1 MKPSKKSSDAK
12 RPSRIK
18 RAHRNGRGPAL
29 PSRSAKTLAAIVAE
43 QQRKIERLSEWRRRL
58 SLLLKFTKRASTTTK
73 VDDLLLLLV
82 EEARSVLNADRATVF
97 LVDRK
102 HQELWS
108 KVASQTKDIRVPL
121 DKGIAGSVVMTGQ
134 IENVADV
141 YKDPRFNPEI
151 DKRTGYRTKSVLAAP
166 MFNAKDQVIGV
177 FQVLNRKNGKSFDQQ
192 DEEVLTLLSD
202 QASGHV
208 ENAQLYQDIRKATQ
222 ETIIR
227 LAAAVEFKD
236 HDTRAHLW
244 RMSQYSAI
252 VAREM
257 GFDAEWAENL
267 RLAAPMHD
275 IGKIGVPD
283 AILNKPGK
291 LTPEEWVEMKKH
303 PAHGAEILKD
313 SDNELM
319 QMSAVVA
326 LCHHEKWDGSGY
338 PRGLKGDDIPIE
350 ARIATIADVFDAL
363 TSKRIYKPQFTLKDT
378 LDIINGDSGKHFD
391 PKVVDAFIRALPKIT
406 PIMEGFAPKDGQ
418 TEPAQLPSW

>member
-1 MKPSKKSSDAK
+1 MKPSTKKNGAK
-12 RPSRIK
+12 RKAPLHSR
-18 RAHRNGRGPAL
+18 ASGRG
-29 PSRSAKTLAAIVAE
+29 SEVSARTMKKYIELVAD
-43 QQRKIERLSEWRRRL
+43 QQKKIERLSEWRRRL

-73 VDDLLLLLV
+73 VDDLLSLLV
-82 EEARSVLNADRATVF
+82 EEAKSVLNADRATVF

-102 HQELWS
+102 AHELWS
-108 KVASQTKDIRVPL
+108 KVASETQTIRVPL
-121 DKGIAGSVVMTGQ
+121 DRGIAGSVAMTGQ
-134 IENVADV
+134 MENVADV

-151 DKRTGYRTKSVLAAP
+151 DKRTGYRTRSVLAAP
-166 MFNAKDQVIGV
+166 MFSAKDQVIGV

-192 DEEVLTLLSD
+192 DEEILALLAD

-208 ENAQLYQDIRKATQ
+208 ENAQLYQEVRKATQ

-252 VAREM
+252 IAREM
-257 GFDAEWAENL
+257 GFDPEWAENL

-303 PAHGAEILKD
+303 PQHGAEILKD
-313 SDNELM
+313 SENELM
-319 QMSAVVA
+319 QMSATVA

-338 PRGLKGDDIPIE
+338 PRGLKGEEIPIE
-350 ARIATIADVFDAL
+350 ARIATLADVFDAL
-363 TSKRIYKPQFTLKDT
+363 TSKRIYKPQFSLEETLT
-378 LDIINGDSGKHFD
+378 IIKGDSGKHFD
-391 PKVVDAFIRALPKIT
+391 PKVVEAFLAALPKVT
-406 PIMEGFAPKDGQ
+406 PIMEEFAPKNGQ

>member
-1 MKPSKKSSDAK
+1 MKPSKKSSGVK
-12 RPSRIK
+12 RPSRK
-18 RAHRNGRGPAL
+18 NRSKTNGRGPSSSRANNKLVAL
-29 PSRSAKTLAAIVAE
+29 VAD

-73 VDDLLLLLV
+73 LDDLLLLLV

-102 HQELWS
+102 NQELWS
-108 KVASQTKDIRVPL
+108 KVASQTATIRVPL
-121 DKGIAGSVVMTGQ
+121 DRGIAGSVVMTGQ
-134 IENVADV
+134 LENVADV
-141 YKDPRFNPEI
+141 YKDPRFNSEI

-166 MFNAKDQVIGV
+166 MFNVKDQVIGV

-192 DEEVLTLLSD
+192 DEEVLTLLAD

-338 PRGLKGDDIPIE
+338 PRGLKGEDIPIE

-363 TSKRIYKPQFTLKDT
+363 TSKRIYKPQFSLKDT
-378 LDIINGDSGKHFD
+378 LGIIQTDSGKHFD

-406 PIMEGFAPKDGQ
+406 PIMEEFAPKDGQ